1 MTVDDKN
8 IRNEKLKYY
17 IKRKAAKPSA
27 LSSGKI
33 DKYAY
38 LRGENIL
45 PPIKVDWTSEK
56 RQKNIQKQVKIK
68 DENKQMLSRIK
79 TKEKGV

>member
-8 IRNEKLKYY
+8 IRSEKLKYY
-17 IKRKAAKPSA
+17 INRKAAKPSA

-38 LRGENIL
+38 LTGENIL
-45 PPIKVDWTSEK
+45 PPIKVD
-56 RQKNIQKQVKIK
+56 
-68 DENKQMLSRIK
+68 
-79 TKEKGV
+79 